1 MMTTNV
7 FFIANVKQLR
17 TYIVLEFYCLFFR
30 TSWCVDV
37 LNSAILFNSFHNR
50 IAFGTLFGGPSE
62 FRGEGVEHLNPP
74 PGTPLVAS
82 RATFQ
87 RKSAVL
93 FLLSEGGP
101 YVVENS

>member
-1 MMTTNV
+1 MTTNV

-50 IAFGTLFGGPSE
+50 IAFGTIFGGPSE

-74 PGTPLVAS
+74 RVRHWLHHEQL
-82 RATFQ
+82 FKENQ
-87 RKSAVL
+87 QYYFFCRKVDRTL
-93 FLLSEGGP
+93 
-101 YVVENS
+101 